1 MTLTPHNSGWIEVIC
16 GSMFSGKTEELI
28 RRLRRAQYAKVSTSI
43 FKPRLDQR
51 YSNNQIVSHN
61 NMKMDSY
68 VVKSASEILEISK
81 NTEVVGI
88 DEAQFFD
95 DELVSVSKALAN
107 DKKRVI
113 ISGLDT
119 DFRGAPFGP
128 MPSLMCEADYLDKL
142 RAICMVCGNPAS
154 CTQRKTK
161 QRKQII
167 VGEIDIYEA
176 RCRNCFQPPAD

>member
-1 MTLTPHNSGWIEVIC
+1 M
-16 GSMFSGKTEELI
+16 
-28 RRLRRAQYAKVSTSI
+28 
-43 FKPRLDQR
+43 
-51 YSNNQIVSHN
+51 
-61 NMKMDSY
+61 
-68 VVKSASEILEISK
+68 
-81 NTEVVGI
+81 VGI

-95 DELVSVSKALAN
+95 DELVYVSKALAN

-154 CTQRKTK
+154 CTQRKTN
-161 QRKQII
+161 QTKQII